1 MSVCNER
8 HASYSTPSDFQND
21 SFFYYESSNI
31 FYIEILLSFD
41 LNILTMKNE
50 IPKLCIFIEYLEF
63 NEFETV
69 CEASNLKTKEFFE

>member
-1 MSVCNER
+1 
-8 HASYSTPSDFQND
+8 
-21 SFFYYESSNI
+21 
-31 FYIEILLSFD
+31 
-41 LNILTMKNE
+41 MKNE